1 MRRSVDSAQYT
12 SIRYADRHDAGIS
25 ASLTPTTTSMTVS
38 LMGGSAGWSDSCY
51 DRLLS
56 AYALICGPGPL
67 AFIYRV
73 RPAGRAVTE

>member
-1 MRRSVDSAQYT
+1 
-12 SIRYADRHDAGIS
+12 
-25 ASLTPTTTSMTVS
+25 MTVS

>member
-56 AYALICGPGPL
+56 AYALICGPGL
-67 AFIYRV
+67 RSSIASG
-73 RPAGRAVTE
+73 RPGGQ